1 MSAKYK
7 GAKSPAVRRILQELK
22 LMLKKP
28 NELFTAHP
36 LDDELFEWHFTI
48 AGPPGTAFEV
58 RRCPLVTSL
67 RSCRAV
73 RAERTRA
80 KFWAQLASSLG
91 ARVGAARERH
101 DCARP
106 SANHF
111 RARVCFPHRAAG
123 ITGASFCRRS
133 IR

>member
-67 RSCRAV
+67 RIVPCRP
-73 RAERTRA
+73 RRTDSR
-80 KFWAQLASSLG
+80 QVL
-91 ARVGAARERH
+91 GAAR
-101 DCARP
+101 
-106 SANHF
+106 
-111 RARVCFPHRAAG
+111 
-123 ITGASFCRRS
+123 
-133 IR
+133 